1 MTDDA
6 EPASTDDTVRR
17 LRLTIAYDGQPWRG
31 WQSMPHGHTIQDQI
45 ETAFAK
51 VASIHVRIHGS
62 GRTDSGVH
70 ALAQVAHVDVPVA
83 LPLDEATWVRAL
95 NAVLPSSI
103 RILDCQM
110 AHPRFHARFDATGKR
125 YRYRIWRPRIL
136 MPLEACRAAHVWG
149 PLDLDAIRTGLSLIQ
164 GTHNFVRLSANR
176 GAIPDTERRKDI
188 PGSTRTIHHAECH
201 EHGDTLELEFEGTGF
216 LYKMVRIL
224 TGTLIHIGRGRAS
237 LNWLTDLLRSPE
249 GDQSRHVA
257 PAGGLYLVQVHY
269 PTPEHKTP
277 YEPECSIQ
285 PPDLPL

>member
-6 EPASTDDTVRR
+6 EPTSTDESLRR

-70 ALAQVAHVDVPVA
+70 ALAQVAHVDVPA
-83 LPLDEATWVRAL
+83 SLRLDQSTWVRAL
-95 NAVLPSSI
+95 NAVLPPSI
-103 RILDCQM
+103 RILDCQPV
-110 AHPRFHARFDATGKR
+110 HPRFHARFDATGKM
-125 YRYRIWRPRIL
+125 YRYRIGRSRIL
-136 MPLEACRAAHVWG
+136 MPLEAGRAAHVWG

-188 PGSTRTIHHAECH
+188 PGSTRTIHRAQCH
-201 EHGDTLELEFEGTGF
+201 ERDDTLELEFEGSGF

-237 LNWLTDLLRSPE
+237 LDWLADLLNSPE

-269 PTPEHKTP
+269 TSPEEK
-277 YEPECSIQ
+277 
-285 PPDLPL
+285 PPADP